1 MNFAFRSATASR
13 LRLGLVVATI
23 AASVSLISLHAQSSA
38 RPGPPSFQQP
48 ASPSGQPAAPPA
60 QNPQPPDS
68 GRQAPSFR
76 AGVDLV
82 SLNVTVAENG
92 SSRYVTDLE
101 QQDFQ
106 VYEDGVLQEVT
117 FFNKTNLPVA
127 LGLLLDTSASME
139 TKLPLAQEAAIGF
152 AKKLRPQDLAE
163 VIDFDSRVLILQTF
177 TSKASDLEQAIRKT
191 SAGGSTSM
199 YNAIYIA
206 LKDLKKIVAS
216 NVDEIRRQSIIVL
229 SDGEDTSSLLPFE
242 EVLDLAKR
250 SETAIYAIGLRSN
263 ELGASSNKGFKE
275 AEFVLR
281 QLSQQTGGRV
291 FFPTAASELAG
302 IYGQISDE
310 LSSQYT
316 VGYTSRNAKRDGAWR
331 RVVVRVN
338 RSNAVPRTKQGYFAP
353 TH

>member
-1 MNFAFRSATASR
+1 MTFGFWFHRTLARCRTAA
-13 LRLGLVVATI
+13 VVGTL
-23 AASVSLISLHAQSSA
+23 AASVPLLVSAQSPT
-38 RPGPPSFQQP
+38 RPPDTQDGQGQGRGTAPQQP
-48 ASPSGQPAAPPA
+48 PTPPR
-60 QNPQPPDS
+60 PT
-68 GRQAPSFR
+68 PSFR
-76 AGVDLV
+76 TGVDLV
-82 SLNVTVAENG
+82 SLNVTVTDAG
-92 SSRYVTDLE
+92 ARYVTDLE
-101 QQDFQ
+101 QGDFQ
-106 VYEDGVLQEVT
+106 VFEDGVLQDVT
-117 FFNKTNLPVA
+117 FFNKTNLPIA

-139 TKLPLAQEAAIGF
+139 TRLPIAQEAAIGF

-163 VIDFDSRVLILQTF
+163 VIDFDSRVLILQPF
-177 TSKASDLEQAIRKT
+177 TNKAPELEQAIKRT

-206 LKDLKKIVAS
+206 LKDLKKVVAT
-216 NVDEIRRQSIIVL
+216 NIDEIRRQAIVVL

-263 ELGASSNKGFKE
+263 EVGATSNKGFKE

-281 QLSQQTGGRV
+281 QLSQETGGRT
-291 FFPTAASELAG
+291 FFPTQVSELPG

-331 RVVVRVN
+331 RLVVRVN
-338 RSNAVPRTKQGYFAP
+338 RQNAVPRTKQGYFAP
-353 TH
+353 TR